1 MLTAGVLSYDP
12 MNTMPKTLLVDP
24 DPELYGLL
32 TERLRDFRIE
42 VIHAE
47 TGLEGFKK
55 AKQETPDLI
64 IQELALPDI
73 SGFYLLEKL
82 RTTEETFLIPVM
94 VLTHRKDADLE
105 ERVRQVGV
113 KSFTRK
119 PYPVKS
125 FLSQIR
131 DLATK
136 PVDIDQA
143 RKILAVPKSTA
154 AYRLVTERLE
164 IEIRTDQYLLRG
176 ITSGINENGLGANM
190 NLLELHVDDPAPLAP
205 GQPCTV
211 YFRSMKYPLIPCQGT
226 VLRIEESWDRRYS
239 QFVAVKF
246 LEEEAGGMP
255 NSDRQSLREWI
266 QAQIKLI

>member
-1 MLTAGVLSYDP
+1 
-12 MNTMPKTLLVDP
+12 MNTLPKILVVDP
-24 DPELYGLL
+24 DAELFGLL

-47 TGLEGFKK
+47 TGVDGFKK
-55 AKQETPDLI
+55 ARQETPDLI

-105 ERVRQVGV
+105 ERAKQFGV

-119 PYPVKS
+119 PYPVNT

-131 DLATK
+131 ELATK
-136 PVDIDQA
+136 PVDKEQA
-143 RKILAVPKSTA
+143 KKIFAVPKSTA

-164 IEIRTDQYLLRG
+164 VEIRTDQYLLRG
-176 ITSGINENGLGANM
+176 ITSGINENGLGAHV
-190 NLLELHVDDPAPLAP
+190 NLLEQHVDEATPLAP
-205 GQPCTV
+205 SQPCTV

-226 VLRIEESWDRRYS
+226 VLRLEESWDRRYR
-239 QFVAVKF
+239 QFIAVKF

-255 NSDRQSLREWI
+255 HSDRQSLREWI
-266 QAQIKLI
+266 QAQMKLI